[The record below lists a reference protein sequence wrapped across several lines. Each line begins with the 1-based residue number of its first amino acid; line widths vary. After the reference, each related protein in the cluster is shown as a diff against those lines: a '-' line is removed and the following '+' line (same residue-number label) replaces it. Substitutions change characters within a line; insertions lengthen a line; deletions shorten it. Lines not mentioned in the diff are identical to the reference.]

1 MPYCEPVYR
10 RCISLIQQ
18 TINQDLACVS
28 NPSQFEQ
35 PDKEFMIVAL
45 DLLSGLAEGLDGQ
58 IETLVANSNIM
69 ELLYQCMQD
78 AMPEVRQSSFALL
91 GDLTKACFQHVAPCI
106 PQFFP
111 ILGQNLSPECIS
123 VCNNAIWAIGEIAIK
138 LGEWGRERER
148 GRELEWDINRKFGL
162 WISGADT
169 RLYIPL
175 VLDQLIA
182 IINRPTTTKTLLEN
196 TGE

>member
-1 MPYCEPVYR
+1 MSSVATALQSGFLPYCEPVYR

-28 NPSQFEQ
+28 NPSQYEQ

-58 IETLVANSNIM
+58 IEVLVANSNIM

-91 GDLTKACFQHVAPCI
+91 GDLTKACFQHVSPCI

-138 LGEWGRERER
+138 LGKWE
-148 GRELEWDINRKFGL
+148 
-162 WISGADT
+162 
-169 RLYIPL
+169 
-175 VLDQLIA
+175 
-182 IINRPTTTKTLLEN
+182 
-196 TGE
+196 